1 MTDGEEAR
9 LKAMARTSTRTSRSP
24 KADEAAPGPTPRRRT
39 ARKPALV
46 PTADPQEQP
55 GGLRLSFLIDLGF
68 LIHDVSRLR
77 RTAFDRL
84 MRSLGVTRSQWWV
97 LAYLSRSDGMTQ
109 TQLANIL
116 DLGKVAL
123 GGLID
128 RLEAGGWV
136 LRRADSVDRRVRR
149 IFLAPRTVDLF
160 KGMHAAEAELG
171 AKLLDGIGQ
180 QRAQELYDMLARMK
194 QNLIAFGAVVGQ
206 NGESEADADD

>member
-1 MTDGEEAR
+1 MD
-9 LKAMARTSTRTSRSP
+9 
-24 KADEAAPGPTPRRRT
+24 
-39 ARKPALV
+39 
-46 PTADPQEQP
+46 DPL
-55 GGLRLSFLIDLGF
+55 GASGLRLSFLIDLGF

-116 DLGKVAL
+116 DLGKVTL

-136 LRRADSVDRRVRR
+136 VRRADSVDRRVRR

-160 KGMHAAEAELG
+160 KGMHTAEARLG
-171 AKLLDGIGQ
+171 IDLLDGIGPKK
-180 QRAQELYDMLARMK
+180 AQELYDMLARMK
-194 QNLIAFGAVVGQ
+194 QNLIALGAAVSQ
-206 NGESEADADD
+206 NGDGEASAED

>member
-1 MTDGEEAR
+1 
-9 LKAMARTSTRTSRSP
+9 MARPRTRSISRPPAAAEPVPDAP
-24 KADEAAPGPTPRRRT
+24 KRPSG
-39 ARKPALV
+39 ALKV
-46 PTADPQEQP
+46 ASMDDPL
-55 GGLRLSFLIDLGF
+55 GASGLRLSFLIDLGF

-116 DLGKVAL
+116 DLGKVTL

-136 LRRADSVDRRVRR
+136 VRRADSVDRRVRR

-160 KGMHAAEAELG
+160 KGMHTAEARLG
-171 AKLLDGIGQ
+171 IDLLDGIGPKK
-180 QRAQELYDMLARMK
+180 AQELYDMLARMK
-194 QNLIAFGAVVGQ
+194 QNLIALGAAVSQ
-206 NGESEADADD
+206 NGDGEASAED

>member
-1 MTDGEEAR
+1 
-9 LKAMARTSTRTSRSP
+9 MARPRTRSISRPPASAEPVPDAP
-24 KADEAAPGPTPRRRT
+24 KRPGGALKVAA
-39 ARKPALV
+39 V
-46 PTADPQEQP
+46 DDPL
-55 GGLRLSFLIDLGF
+55 GASGLRLSFLIDLGF

-116 DLGKVAL
+116 DLGKVTL

-136 LRRADSVDRRVRR
+136 VRRADSVDRRVRR

-160 KGMHAAEAELG
+160 KGMHTAEARLG
-171 AKLLDGIGQ
+171 IDLLDGIGPKK
-180 QRAQELYDMLARMK
+180 AQELFDMLARMK
-194 QNLIAFGAVVGQ
+194 QNLIALGAAASQ
-206 NGESEADADD
+206 NGEGESSAED